1 MSYIFFFKKSNTKY
15 MKILIVRQVS
25 MMSGVPKSTVQKLM
39 DENSNPTLAT
49 LEKLAA
55 GLKCKISDLYE
66 SDYK

>member
-1 MSYIFFFKKSNTKY
+1 
-15 MKILIVRQVS
+15 MKILIEKIIYEKNLTVRQVS

-39 DENSNPTLAT
+39 DENSNQTLAT

>member
-1 MSYIFFFKKSNTKY
+1 
-15 MKILIVRQVS
+15 

-39 DENSNPTLAT
+39 DENSNPTIAT